1 MQCITLHNKSQSRQF
16 RYLVLFRLLK
26 FLDGFYFYFLFFYS
40 EKSRLNSPRANKR
53 AQIKLQNNTEYYGLN
68 RMSLRVDFRNDKDWV
83 SLGAGGRVFHREMAD
98 GKKDFWKDEVLEG
111 GQRKLLG

>member
-1 MQCITLHNKSQSRQF
+1 MPRLYHGTLLRDLRPDSLMARSF
-16 RYLVLFRLLK
+16 F
-26 FLDGFYFYFLFFYS
+26 FFFFFFFFYS
-40 EKSRLNSPRANKR
+40 EKRRLNSPRANKR
-53 AQIKLQNNTEYYGLN
+53 AQIKLQNNTEYYGLR

-98 GKKDFWKDEVLEG
+98 GKKEFWKDEVLEG